1 MKLWRSCIVSCIFL
15 PILFTTLFVD
25 GLNLHRSGLSR
36 GRRWLA
42 INKGRKYLK
51 TFGKKSILQGAP
63 SGGSAQTEQ
72 PFNGRRLAR
81 HIAPISVILVIGSFS
96 VLEILESIREPAE
109 RQIGHAHGIA
119 ILAFIRLCRS
129 IAILQTQA
137 EEFEER
143 VDEIREEVDCEARGR
158 VTFFS
163 ILGKAII
170 SPVFTISACV
180 LATAASLVEI
190 FDDMKPGAHH
200 GAALLALSELYYQ
213 LSRLKRFQG
222 RRIAFEKK
230 SPIRRVLSKMPVRM
244 IIALAAAGYAGI
256 EIYEDMQPGAHHGV
270 ALLALAE
277 LVENMNRSRIL
288 RY

>member
-1 MKLWRSCIVSCIFL
+1 
-15 PILFTTLFVD
+15 
-25 GLNLHRSGLSR
+25 
-36 GRRWLA
+36 
-42 INKGRKYLK
+42 
-51 TFGKKSILQGAP
+51 
-63 SGGSAQTEQ
+63 
-72 PFNGRRLAR
+72 
-81 HIAPISVILVIGSFS
+81 LVIGSFS
-96 VLEILESIREPAE
+96 VLEILESIRELAE
-109 RQIGHAHGIA
+109 RQIGHAHGIT
-119 ILAFIRLCRS
+119 ILAFIRLGRS

-137 EEFEER
+137 EEFEES

-170 SPVFTISACV
+170 SPVFTISACI

-213 LSRLKRFQG
+213 LSRLKRFKG
-222 RRIAFEKK
+222 RIAFEKK
-230 SPIRRVLSKMPVRM
+230 SPIRRVLFKVPVRM
-244 IIALAAAGYAGI
+244 LIALAAAGYAGI

-277 LVENMNRSRIL
+277 LVENMNRSRML

>member
-1 MKLWRSCIVSCIFL
+1 MVSWRSCIVSCIFL
-15 PILFTTLFVD
+15 PSLFTTVFVD

-36 GRRWLA
+36 GRWLA

-51 TFGKKSILQGAP
+51 TFGKESILQGVP
-63 SGGSAQTEQ
+63 SGGSARTEP

-81 HIAPISVILVIGSFS
+81 HIAPISTALVIASFS
-96 VLEILESIREPAE
+96 VLEILESTTRELAE

-119 ILAFIRLCRS
+119 NLAFIRLCRS

-137 EEFEER
+137 EELEER

-158 VTFFS
+158 VIFFS

-170 SPVFTISACV
+170 SPVVTISACV

-213 LSRLKRFQG
+213 LSRLKRFTG
-222 RRIAFEKK
+222 RIAVEKK
-230 SPIRRVLSKMPVRM
+230 SSIRRVLSKVPVRM
-244 IIALAAAGYAGI
+244 IIALAAAVYAGI
-256 EIYEDMQPGAHHGV
+256 EIYEDMRPGAHHGV